1 MKQAFIYHALAGSE
15 SSLIAPGFADVVN
28 VYFVYT
34 ASVTIA
40 AAVVIVSLGFAANVA
55 VEFLDRIVK
64 PAFFAAETQGQ
75 HCNRITGP
83 GPAPRSP
90 ARYWEP

>member
-1 MKQAFIYHALAGSE
+1 MKQAFIYHALAGSD
-15 SSLIAPGFADVVN
+15 SSLIAPGFADVVT

-55 VEFLDRIVK
+55 VGFLDRIVK
-64 PAFFAAETQGQ
+64 PAFFAAETQAVPPPSNKSAGVW
-75 HCNRITGP
+75 RTSTRVAG
-83 GPAPRSP
+83 
-90 ARYWEP
+90 

>member
-1 MKQAFIYHALAGSE
+1 MRSRAPS
-15 SSLIAPGFADVVN
+15 SSLIAPGFADVVT

-55 VEFLDRIVK
+55 VGFLDRIVK
-64 PAFFAAETQGQ
+64 PAFFAAETQAVPPPSNKSAGVW
-75 HCNRITGP
+75 RTSTRVAG
-83 GPAPRSP
+83 
-90 ARYWEP
+90 

>member
-15 SSLIAPGFADVVN
+15 SSLIAPGFADVVT

-55 VEFLDRIVK
+55 VGFLDRIVK
-64 PAFFAAETQGQ
+64 PAFFAAETQAVPPISNKSAGVW
-75 HCNRITGP
+75 RTSTRVAG
-83 GPAPRSP
+83 
-90 ARYWEP
+90 